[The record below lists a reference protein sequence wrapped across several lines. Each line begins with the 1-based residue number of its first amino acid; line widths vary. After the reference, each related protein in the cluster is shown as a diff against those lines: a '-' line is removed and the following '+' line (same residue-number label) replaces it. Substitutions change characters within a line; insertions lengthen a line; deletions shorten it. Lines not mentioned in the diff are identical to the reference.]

1 MTLPKEK
8 IEYFKEKLIAKK
20 ADLEKELG
28 NVGRPNV
35 DAPGDWE
42 ATPAETNAGIS
53 DKNELADS
61 FEDLESRRA
70 VERVLEEHLT
80 WVKKALER
88 VEGGNYGVCE
98 ECGENIDEK
107 RLEAFPSAKNC
118 IKHSKNHK

>member
-1 MTLPKEK
+1 MTLSKEK
-8 IEYFKEKLIAKK
+8 TEYFKDKLVAKK

-42 ATPAETNAGIS
+42 ATPVETEERVS

-61 FEDLESRRA
+61 FEEFESRSA

-80 WVKKALER
+80 LVKQALER
-88 VEGGNYGVCE
+88 LEGGNYGACGS
-98 ECGENIDEK
+98 CGEDINEK

-118 IKHSKNHK
+118 IKHAQNHK